1 MGQATEKS
9 QGADIEFRVR
19 PNILMH
25 FAQTW
30 AERHGTR
37 GGFSITRFS
46 DTIRKRVT
54 AELTTG
60 KPIKTQLRS
69 GQMVDVVDLSDV
81 LSGFVY
87 YAVMENNNGYSELV
101 SIVDAFGLEEMI
113 VAEPGGGDKSTAE
126 SPSAESEN
134 SISPVDKME
143 KIDVAADELV
153 LLRYSKE
160 MSRELPH
167 GEVCTTEVRRGELQG
182 MILKLL
188 ADGISIDSMK
198 VWSNGRRPQI
208 DVKL

>member
-9 QGADIEFRVR
+9 QGAEIDFRVR
-19 PNILMH
+19 PKVLMD

-30 AERHGTR
+30 AERHGTH
-37 GGFSITRFS
+37 GGFSIARFS
-46 DTIRKRVT
+46 DKIRKRVT
-54 AELTTG
+54 AELVGG

-69 GQMVDVVDLSDV
+69 GQVVDVVDLSDV

-87 YAVMENNNGYSELV
+87 YAVTQKDKGHSELV
-101 SIVDAFGLEEMI
+101 NIVDAFGLEEMVVTDPTGGKESI
-113 VAEPGGGDKSTAE
+113 VEQA
-126 SPSAESEN
+126 SADLEN
-134 SISPVDKME
+134 SISPVDKVE
-143 KIDVAADELV
+143 KIDVAADEFV
-153 LLRYSKE
+153 LLRYSKA
-160 MSRELPH
+160 MSEELPH
-167 GEVCTTEVRRGELQG
+167 GEVCTTEVKRGELQG